1 MTTIPPR
8 LPADT
13 ARCAG
18 TWRDECQSCLR
29 KLSPPH
35 ERQVWIGPWVLE
47 DERCP
52 SRIPASVSIGKD
64 ARLGS
69 TA

>member
-1 MTTIPPR
+1 MSIPV
-8 LPADT
+8 LPADI

-18 TWRDECQSCLR
+18 TYRDECRSCLR
-29 KLSPPH
+29 WLSPPH

-52 SRIPASVSIGKD
+52 SRMPASVSIGKD